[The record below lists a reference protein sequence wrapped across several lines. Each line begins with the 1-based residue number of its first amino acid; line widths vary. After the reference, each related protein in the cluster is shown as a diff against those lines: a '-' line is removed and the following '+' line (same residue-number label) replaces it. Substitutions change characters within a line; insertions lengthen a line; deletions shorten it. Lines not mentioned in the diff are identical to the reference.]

1 MTVSRIA
8 GVMAGIVMVCSQMMV
23 AQQGQGHGGPP
34 KPSTDTSIQDFKRAM
49 AVQAAPDQISDYQAL
64 AKNTEDAKQ
73 AAQALQAKAGAA
85 SDGTGFY
92 QPASALKDSVDEIMN
107 SERVFVK
114 RFTKAQTVLL
124 KDHTKKLSKAESEVT
139 KEGKSLD
146 EAMKRPAI
154 DPKEL
159 AGVAGRVEKV
169 LSDLQSQQQILAD
182 EMGIPKG

>member
-1 MTVSRIA
+1 VSRIA
-8 GVMAGIVMVCSQMMV
+8 WLGWVLMCSQVLV
-23 AQQGQGHGGPP
+23 AQQGQGHGAPGR
-34 KPSTDTSIQDFKRAM
+34 PSTDTSIQDFKRAM
-49 AVQAAPDQISDYQAL
+49 AVQAAPDQISDFQAL

-85 SDGTGFY
+85 SDGTGLY
-92 QPASALKDSVDEIMN
+92 QPASALKDNVDQIMN

-114 RFTKAQTVLL
+114 GFTKAQTVLL

-139 KEGKSLD
+139 KEGKNLD
-146 EAMKRPAI
+146 EAMKRSAI

-169 LSDLQSQQQILAD
+169 LSDLQGQQQTLAD
-182 EMGIPKG
+182 EMGVPKS

>member
-8 GVMAGIVMVCSQMMV
+8 WLGLGTVVLVSQMVV
-23 AQQGQGHGGPP
+23 AQGGQGGPQR
-34 KPSTDTSIQDFKRAM
+34 PSTDTSIQDFKRAI
-49 AVQAAPDQISDYQAL
+49 AVQAAPDQISDFQAL

-73 AAQALQAKAGAA
+73 AAHALQEKAGAA

-92 QPASALKDSVDEIMN
+92 RPASELKDAVDQIMN

-114 RFTKAQTVLL
+114 RFSKAQTVLL
-124 KDHTKKLSKAESEVT
+124 KEQTKKLSKAEAEVT
-139 KEGKSLD
+139 KEGKNLD
-146 EAMKRPAI
+146 EQMKRPAI
-154 DPKEL
+154 DAKEL

-169 LSDLQSQQQILAD
+169 LSDLQSQQQNLAD

>member
-1 MTVSRIA
+1 MSRIA
-8 GVMAGIVMVCSQMMV
+8 WLRIGIVLVFSPLVMG
-23 AQQGQGHGGPP
+23 QGQGGPQ
-34 KPSTDTSIQDFKRAM
+34 KPSDTSIQDFKRAM
-49 AVQAAPDQISDYQAL
+49 TLQAAPDQISDFQAL
-64 AKNTEDAKQ
+64 AKNTADAKQ
-73 AAQALQAKAGAA
+73 AAHALQEKAGAA

-92 QPASALKDSVDEIMN
+92 RPVSDLKDAMGQILN

-114 RFTKAQTVLL
+114 GFTRGQATLL
-124 KDHTKKLSKAESEVT
+124 KDHTKKLTKAEGEVT

-146 EAMKRPAI
+146 EQMKRSAI

-169 LSDLQSQQQILAD
+169 LSDLQSQQQMLAD

>member
-1 MTVSRIA
+1 MLLSQ
-8 GVMAGIVMVCSQMMV
+8 VMLG
-23 AQQGQGHGGPP
+23 QQGQGGQQR
-34 KPSTDTSIQDFKRAM
+34 PSTDTSIQDFKRAM
-49 AVQAAPDQISDYQAL
+49 AVQAAPDQISDFQAL

-73 AAQALQAKAGAA
+73 QAHALQAKAAAA

-92 QPASALKDSVDEIMN
+92 RPASDLKDAIDQILN

-114 RFTKAQTVLL
+114 RFSKAQTVLL
-124 KDHTKKLSKAESEVT
+124 KDQTKKLTKAETEVT
-139 KEGKSLD
+139 KEGKNLD
-146 EAMKRPAI
+146 EQMKRSAI

-169 LSDLQSQQQILAD
+169 LSDLQSQQQSLAD